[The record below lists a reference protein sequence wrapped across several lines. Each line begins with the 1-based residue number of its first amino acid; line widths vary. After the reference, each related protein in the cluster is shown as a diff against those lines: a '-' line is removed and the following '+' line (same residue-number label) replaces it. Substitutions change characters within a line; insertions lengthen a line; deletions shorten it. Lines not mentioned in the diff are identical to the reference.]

1 MSHKSGPILGRKTK
15 RNNIPLKKE
24 TDATQTDKPRAKKP
38 RIDKPRTTIRLIYL
52 GEKKNKK
59 DRNNEY
65 TYIKFSFSEEISLKD
80 LHKTIIQNEE
90 LDINSNKIW
99 ITDKI
104 ELGNGKKKLNF
115 IVSIYINKINTY
127 YIDLTPKEKQYC
139 FEFIFYSKTI
149 KELPKYIQYRN
160 GEQLDK
166 FDNYELKY
174 RKKLCVINADIFLA
188 KDYLEGI
195 DLDPNSYKICV
206 RIKKN
211 GMKIPSIHEL
221 KQEKEKIRTKPN
233 VIANKKDIED
243 IFKLF
248 NDIKSNKSFEYIQK
262 TYGHLNNGNFENFVE
277 KYPSI
282 NKNYSEILNINKNDA
297 DIFKEQLLKIII
309 NYFFVNDKDSYIKS
323 KNAILDIIKNIKGII
338 YDIEEFSKDSDN
350 CDLLRFRLY
359 RATVYNLYS
368 ISKKLPTNKKI
379 CLQDLKKYNQ
389 EIINL
394 KIIDIDNP
402 YYKARNFLKQIA
414 QNLDEK
420 SSLFDILMQYNSGIS
435 KDIILSNKK
444 GEKNRKDFSKYEL
457 SLITVEEL
465 KKHIIKIL
473 PDFIIKY
480 VYNDDNYAFYSNY
493 NDIIFINEF
502 KTFRKSE
509 INNFYFS
516 EYTVPLVTLLIH
528 ECWGHAKVCLSNKG
542 RNSPIR
548 NYLRSQNFEE
558 NSLTI
563 PYGKNKSK
571 IKGESGFEIEFLI
584 TGKRDLSNIYETYL
598 LSGDDI
604 NNNNLLNTAL
614 WTNSNFQ
621 NLRSLI
627 LNNIKASSPNEANT
641 YYNKNKEKENKENS
655 RLYFMETYFINGVEY
670 GPFFKI

>member
-1 MSHKSGPILGRKTK
+1 MSAKSKTILGRKTR

-24 TDATQTDKPRAKKP
+24 ADSPE
-38 RIDKPRTTIRLIYL
+38 IDKPKTKKPKIGKPKTIIRFIYL
-52 GEKKNKK
+52 GEKKSI
-59 DRNNEY
+59 NNGY
-65 TYIKFSFSEEISLKD
+65 NYIKFSFSEEISLKN
-80 LHKTIIQNEE
+80 LHKAIIQNEE
-90 LDINSNKIW
+90 LDINSDKIW

-104 ELGNGKKKLNF
+104 ELGNAKEKINF
-115 IVSIYINKINTY
+115 IVSIYINKVNTY
-127 YIDLTPKEKQYC
+127 YIDLTPRQNKYC

-149 KELPKYIQYRN
+149 KELPKYIQYQN
-160 GEQLDK
+160 KQLNQ
-166 FDNYELKY
+166 FDNYDLKY
-174 RKKLCVINADIFLA
+174 RKKICVINADMSLA
-188 KDYLEGI
+188 KDYLENLVLG
-195 DLDPNSYKICV
+195 PSSYKVCV

-221 KQEKEKIRTKPN
+221 KLENKKTRTKPN
-233 VIANKKDIED
+233 IKANKKDIKE

-248 NDIKSNKSFEYIQK
+248 KDIKDNKSFEYIQK
-262 TYGHLNNGNFENFVE
+262 TYSYLNNGNFENFVE
-277 KYPSI
+277 KYANI
-282 NKNYSEILNINKNDA
+282 NKIYSEIPDINENDA
-297 DIFKEQLLKIII
+297 DIFKEQLLKFII
-309 NYFFVNDKDSYIKS
+309 NYFFVDNKDSFIKS
-323 KNAILDIIKNIKGII
+323 KKAILEIIENINGII
-338 YDIEEFSKDSDN
+338 YDIEEFSKDSVN

-359 RATVYNLYS
+359 RSTIYNLYS
-368 ISKKLPTNKKI
+368 ISKKFPNNKEI
-379 CLQDLKKYNQ
+379 CLQDLSNYNQ

-394 KIIDIDNP
+394 KNIEIDNP
-402 YYKARNFLKQIA
+402 YYKAIKFLKQIA
-414 QNLDEK
+414 QNLDET

-480 VYNDDNYAFYSNY
+480 IYNDDNYAFYSNF
-493 NDIIFINEF
+493 NDIIFINEL
-502 KTFRKSE
+502 KTFRKSR
-509 INNFYFS
+509 INNYYFS
-516 EYTVPLVTLLIH
+516 GYTIPLVILLMH

-558 NSLTI
+558 NLLEI
-563 PYGKNKSK
+563 PSGKNKAK

-584 TGKRDLSNIYETYL
+584 TGKRDLSNIYESYL

-604 NNNNLLNTAL
+604 NNDNLLNAGL
-614 WTNSNFQ
+614 WTKSNFQ
-621 NLRSLI
+621 DLRGLI
-627 LNNIKASSPNEANT
+627 LKNIKALSPNEANK
-641 YYNKNKEKENKENS
+641 YYSKNKEEENKKNS